1 MAAAMRSIYVLS
13 ALLPLILMGLCS
25 PFLAAQE
32 SGWTPLTDDQAQ
44 EVNITKLTSVNYRK
58 GKALPEE
65 IQSLDGKRVSI
76 EGYMALG
83 TLEGVESFEFVPES
97 CECGRSKV
105 QHFIDV
111 TIEEG
116 LTTFRPGRMTLEG
129 VFSVGEV
136 EEDGFVVS
144 LYRLTIRSLDD
155 EE

>member
-1 MAAAMRSIYVLS
+1 MRCPS
-13 ALLPLILMGLCS
+13 ALPTLLVLTLVGLCGS
-25 PFLAAQE
+25 FLPAQNT
-32 SGWTPLTDDQAQ
+32 GRVLIADDDAQ
-44 EVNITKLTSVNYRK
+44 EVSISKLTSVNYRK
-58 GKALPEE
+58 GKPLPDEV
-65 IQSLDGKRVSI
+65 QGLDGQLVRI

-83 TLEGVESFEFVPES
+83 TLEGVDSFELVPES

-116 LTTFRPGRMTLEG
+116 LTTFRPGRITLEG
-129 VFSVGEV
+129 VLSVGEV

-155 EE
+155 ED